1 MQLFSTPVPSGN
13 DSHVRWGLPC
23 RPFRLISS
31 SSVQTER
38 TCFVWVLFFFF
49 FCCSIFVPVV
59 HDDPWPDGLENILTS
74 LKRNKFQLF
83 QFCSI
88 KAPSKKETKNGRAK
102 LSFALIHRGVIFKLN
117 RIKPHLCAENSF
129 IVIWVYER
137 ARVIFIAAVTKNLAS
152 IYLGG
157 ISRGLDGW
165 WNDGN
170 RWWVGGWIWRWS
182 EARMFGGQG
191 IKGSLLCGHKVLA
204 GGAGTLWTLL
214 FLISSIVTFT
224 KFTITQIYRKD
235 FNTKLYRILL

>member
-1 MQLFSTPVPSGN
+1 MRFALPSFPPNLVIIRPDGENLFCLG
-13 DSHVRWGLPC
+13 
-23 RPFRLISS
+23 
-31 SSVQTER
+31 
-38 TCFVWVLFFFF
+38 FVFFF

-137 ARVIFIAAVTKNLAS
+137 ARLIFIAAVTKNLAS

-204 GGAGTLWTLL
+204 GGACTLWTLL

-224 KFTITQIYRKD
+224 KSTSLKFIGKILTKNYRE
-235 FNTKLYRILL
+235 FCY